1 MRGNALY
8 VIRVPMAVKEELN
21 IANCFLL
28 QFQSGVCDYNILIQS
43 QFSHSHWEER
53 HLLSDRITQPHILT
67 LFLNLNQYFN
77 LNIIAYNSYGNV
89 SFSSTSISKL
99 PLHLSRQ
106 IGLNSAFLYRYAQR
120 NSHKSQQ

>member
-1 MRGNALY
+1 MKAVHLFSFHYLY
-8 VIRVPMAVKEELN
+8 TFGERECPICYTGTYGVKEVLN

-28 QFQSGVCDYNILIQS
+28 QFQSGVCDYNILIQP

-89 SFSSTSISKL
+89 SFSSTSISK
-99 PLHLSRQ
+99 HL
-106 IGLNSAFLYRYAQR
+106 
-120 NSHKSQQ
+120 